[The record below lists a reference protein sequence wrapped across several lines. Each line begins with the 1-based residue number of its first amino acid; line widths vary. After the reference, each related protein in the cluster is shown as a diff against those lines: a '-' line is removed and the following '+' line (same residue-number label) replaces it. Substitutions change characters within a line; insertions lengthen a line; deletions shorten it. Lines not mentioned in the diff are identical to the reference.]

1 MGSMVVTE
9 RPTQYNLVGADAKL
23 VLRSDGSIQGG
34 KIQVD
39 WKCNTPIT
47 STVFNTSTTT
57 KSVTNTLEMAEAL
70 LTGNFT
76 PEMGRDY
83 GCAGR
88 GLFDPFVHTIGSH
101 VDDIDAAFF
110 VWKKCV
116 KCASGNNKSKV
127 LAYSYDVESDTCANG
142 SSRSF
147 CECDRKLMKFLNDEQ
162 LTAVATEYPAGKC
175 QPGNANKLECCQY
188 DTHFWAHYNPER
200 SCCGRDGVK
209 ENGDC

>member
-70 LTGNFT
+70 LTGTFT

-88 GLFDPFVHTIGSH
+88 GLFDPFVHTIDHTWTTLMLLSLFG
-101 VDDIDAAFF
+101 
-110 VWKKCV
+110 
-116 KCASGNNKSKV
+116 
-127 LAYSYDVESDTCANG
+127 
-142 SSRSF
+142 RSVS
-147 CECDRKLMKFLNDEQ
+147 NVQ
-162 LTAVATEYPAGKC
+162 VAII
-175 QPGNANKLECCQY
+175 
-188 DTHFWAHYNPER
+188 
-200 SCCGRDGVK
+200 S
-209 ENGDC
+209 